1 MYKNLED
8 IVLLSLI
15 AVDSQ
20 LPYKQ
25 LPFSLVK
32 SVSYEKFGYS
42 NVWVFKT
49 FCPFKS
55 SFQKFWVFKCL
66 SFQKFGFSNVWIFKS
81 FGLQKFDI
89 AAPNVRNQS
98 IRMLSCV
105 LVYYLWI
112 FDVDVDEKKNRT
124 IEAVRTLL
132 YICIHCGEC
141 SCIVVLFKYKNERIQ
156 MPQKSNNILRT
167 YTFEQPKIQSF
178 WAKF

>member
-8 IVLLSLI
+8 IVWMWILSYPINSYLSGALL
-15 AVDSQ
+15 
-20 LPYKQ
+20 K
-25 LPFSLVK
+25 
-32 SVSYEKFGYS
+32 
-42 NVWVFKT
+42 VWVMRSLDIQMFEFSKVSVLS
-49 FCPFKS
+49 KVLG
-55 SFQKFWVFKCL
+55 FQMFVFSKVWVFKCL
-66 SFQKFGFSNVWIFKS
+66 NFQKFWSSKIRYSSAGNVC
-81 FGLQKFDI
+81 
-89 AAPNVRNQS
+89 NQS

-156 MPQKSNNILRT
+156 MPHKSKNILIT
-167 YTFEQPKIQSF
+167 YTFEQPKI
-178 WAKF
+178 K